1 MFRLMVEAAAM
12 TEAAV
17 EREEVMM
24 EAAAEREA
32 AMEKMKTT
40 GAALK
45 GAMAVVM
52 TAEAPVETLGVV
64 PVMALEAALEEAL
77 KVVTR
82 ILNLNLRLP

>member
-1 MFRLMVEAAAM
+1 MSRGMA
-12 TEAAV
+12 EAAV
-17 EREEVMM
+17 EREAVMT
-24 EAAAEREA
+24 EAAEQEA
-32 AMEKMKTT
+32 AMEEMKTA

-64 PVMALEAALEEAL
+64 PVMALGSALEAAP

-82 ILNLNLRLP
+82 ILNPNLRLP

>member
-12 TEAAV
+12 TEAAA
-17 EREEVMM
+17 EREAVMM
-24 EAAAEREA
+24 EAAEREA
-32 AMEKMKTT
+32 AMEEMKTT

-52 TAEAPVETLGVV
+52 TAEAPAETLGVV
-64 PVMALEAALEEAL
+64 PVMALKVALEVAS